1 MEMRPNTPSLVAEF
15 FRKRSGSPMRLA
27 RTLTLAFAFAVCS
40 GAGFAV
46 AQAFDIAAAQQR
58 FQGLYASGKY
68 QAALAEAQKNE
79 AAAKRGGV
87 NTLPYV
93 LALNDLGRA
102 YQALGRYN
110 EAARAFKQ
118 VVDTLKKNVPPTDP
132 KLIQTNANLAKVY
145 LLLGRYDEAES
156 LFKQARDATAR
167 QSGPGRALA
176 TLTMNMGDVYRFQA
190 RYDEAEEQYNKA
202 LEMAEQTAGPSS
214 VEVADTLNNLT
225 KIYEDQGRFT
235 EAEAALRRARAI
247 NEKVRGPNH
256 PDVAFN
262 INNLAH
268 LYERLGRYAEADRLY
283 QQAIEMWQKALGPNH
298 PDVATALN
306 NLALVYVGE
315 ERYEEAEQLYK
326 RALAIREG
334 LFGPNSTQAATVV
347 NNLAALYEFQDRYG
361 DVEEFA
367 KRALGV
373 VEKTLGSDNPDT
385 AKVVRKLG
393 VAYEGQGRFADAD
406 KQFKRALAIF
416 EKSFGPDHRFVAT
429 VLMSQARLFER
440 ERRYDEADAALKR
453 ALAINENARGTN
465 HPDVARVFHRL
476 ALLSADRNEPGDA
489 LSYSRKASAAV
500 LAHAEADSSASPG
513 SGGLV
518 EQRARYFVNHVAS
531 VAAAARAG
539 LGSEPALGQEALEMG
554 QWANQSAAA
563 AAIQQMG
570 VRSAAGNDALA
581 ALVRENQDL
590 TALWRAN
597 DRALTEALSKPSTPE
612 NAVAIANIRT
622 RMANT
627 ERRLNEN
634 SQRLRTQFS
643 DYVALTRPAPMKMEE
658 VQRLL
663 GADEALVFLLPGENE
678 SYVFALTREGHEW
691 KTIPLGADALAA
703 KIVDLRRGLFVEAST
718 DPTRETEKFEPA
730 KAYALY
736 TALVG
741 PVEGLIKN
749 KRHLLIVPT
758 GPLTALPFHL
768 LVTEA
773 PSAQAEP
780 DAVRYRKAAWLI
792 RRHAVTVLP
801 SVASLRALRTQTRTE
816 QGEKPLLGFGDPIFG
831 PEQLSGAGRRNTS
844 RSLVTRAYSE
854 FWRGANVDRQKLGES
869 LPRLEETADELN
881 SIAKT
886 LGAPTSDI
894 RLRDKARESAVKH
907 APLADYRVVYF
918 ATHGLVAGDVKGL
931 AEPSLA
937 LTIPAQLTEEDDGLL
952 TASEIA
958 RLKLN
963 ADWVVLSAC
972 NTIAGDK
979 PGAEALS
986 GLARA
991 FFYAGARALL
1001 VSHWAVESNAATRLT
1016 TQTFDILAANPG
1028 LGRAEA
1034 LRRAMLAYLDDASNP
1049 QNADPAIWGPF
1060 SIVGEGAQR

>member
-1 MEMRPNTPSLVAEF
+1 
-15 FRKRSGSPMRLA
+15 MRLA
-27 RTLTLAFAFAVCS
+27 RTWALAFALAVCF
-40 GAGFAV
+40 GLGFGV
-46 AQAFDIAAAQQR
+46 AQAFDIAAAQKR
-58 FQGLYASGKY
+58 FQALYAGGKY
-68 QAALAEAQKNE
+68 QAALLEAQKNE
-79 AAAKRGGV
+79 AAANREGV

-118 VVDTLKKNVPPTDP
+118 VVGTLKKNVPPTDP
-132 KLIQTNANLAKVY
+132 KLIQSNANLAKVY
-145 LLLGRYDEAES
+145 LLLGRYDEAETM
-156 LFKQARDATAR
+156 FKQARDATAR

-176 TLTMNMGDVYRFQA
+176 TLTMNVGDVYRFQA

-202 LEMAEQTAGPSS
+202 LEMAEQTAGPNS

-225 KIYEDQGRFT
+225 KIYEDQGRFA
-235 EAEAALRRARAI
+235 EAEAALARARAI

-283 QQAIEMWQKALGPNH
+283 QQAIGIWQKALGPNH

-334 LFGPNSTQAATVV
+334 LFGPSSTQAATVV

-361 DVEEFA
+361 DVEEYA

-373 VEKTLGSDNPDT
+373 VEKTLGPDNPDT

-393 VAYEGQGRFADAD
+393 VAYEGEGRFADAD

-416 EKSFGPDHRFVAT
+416 DKSFGPDHRFVAT
-429 VLMSQARLFER
+429 VLISQARLFER

-465 HPDVARVFHRL
+465 HPEVARVLHRL
-476 ALLSADRNEPGDA
+476 ALLSAARNDPGNA

-500 LAHAEADSSASPG
+500 LAHANADSSASPG

-518 EQRARYFVNHVAS
+518 EQRGRYFVNHVANI
-531 VAAAARAG
+531 AAAARAG
-539 LGSEPALGQEALEMG
+539 LGSEPALGQEALEMA

-590 TALWRAN
+590 TALWRAH
-597 DRALTEALSKPSTPE
+597 DRALTEALSKPSTPQ
-612 NAVAIANIRT
+612 NAVTIANLRT

-634 SQRLRTQFS
+634 SVRLRTQFS
-643 DYVALTRPAPMKMEE
+643 DYAALTRPTPMKAEE

-678 SYVFALTREGHEW
+678 SYVFALTRDGYAW
-691 KTIPLGADALAA
+691 KTIPLGADAIAG
-703 KIVDLRRGLFVEAST
+703 KVFDLRRGLFVDASS
-718 DPTRETEKFEPA
+718 DPARKAEKFDPA
-730 KAYALY
+730 TAYELYAALI
-736 TALVG
+736 G
-741 PVEGLIKN
+741 PIEGLIKD

-768 LVTEA
+768 LVTEP
-773 PSAQAEP
+773 PSASGSEP
-780 DAVRYRKAAWLI
+780 DAARYRKAAWLI

-801 SVASLRALRTQTRTE
+801 SVASLRALRTQTQGE
-816 QGEKPLLGFGDPIFG
+816 QGGKPLLGFGDPVFG
-831 PEQLSGAGRRNTS
+831 PEQPPDGEGRRSAS

-869 LPRLEETADELN
+869 LPRLEETADELK
-881 SIAKT
+881 SVAKT
-886 LGAPTSDI
+886 LGAPMSDI
-894 RLRDKARESAVKH
+894 RLREKARESAVKH
-907 APLADYRVVYF
+907 APLADYRIIYF

-937 LTIPAQLTEEDDGLL
+937 LTIPAQPTEEDDGLL

-1016 TQTFDILAANPG
+1016 TQTFDILARNPG

-1034 LRRAMLAYLDDASNP
+1034 LRRAMLAYLDDASDP
-1049 QNADPAIWGPF
+1049 RNADPAIWGPF

>member
-1 MEMRPNTPSLVAEF
+1 MRPNASD
-15 FRKRSGSPMRLA
+15 RSAGQSGPWNPMPRFA
-27 RTLTLAFAFAVCS
+27 RTLAFAFGLGVWLGLAP
-40 GAGFAV
+40 AA
-46 AQAFDIAAAQQR
+46 AQGFDIAAAQQR
-58 FQGLYASGKY
+58 FQALYAGGKY

-102 YQALGRYN
+102 NQALGRYN

-132 KLIQTNANLAKVY
+132 KLIQSNANLAKVY
-145 LLLGRYDEAES
+145 LLLGRYDDAEKM
-156 LFKQARDATAR
+156 FKEARDATAR
-167 QSGPGRALA
+167 QSAPGRALA

-202 LEMAEQTAGPSS
+202 LEMAEQTAGPNS
-214 VEVADTLNNLT
+214 VEAADTLNNLT
-225 KIYEDQGRFT
+225 KIYEDQGRFA

-334 LFGPNSTQAATVV
+334 LFGPSSTQAATVV

-361 DVEEFA
+361 DVEEYA

-373 VEKTLGSDNPDT
+373 VEKTLGPDNPDT

-416 EKSFGPDHRFVAT
+416 DKSFGPDHRFVAT
-429 VLMSQARLFER
+429 ALVSQARLLER

-453 ALAINENARGTN
+453 ALAINEKARGTN
-465 HPDVARVFHRL
+465 HPEVARVLYRL
-476 ALLSADRNEPGDA
+476 ALLNAARNDPGNA

-500 LAHAEADSSASPG
+500 LAHAEADASASPG

-518 EQRARYFVNHVAS
+518 EQRGRYFMNHVAS
-531 VAAAARAG
+531 VAAATRAG
-539 LGSEPALGQEALEMG
+539 LGSEPALSQEALEMA

-590 TALWRAN
+590 TALWRAH

-612 NAVAIANIRT
+612 TAVAIANIRT

-634 SQRLRTQFS
+634 SVRLRTQFS
-643 DYVALTRPAPMKMEE
+643 DYVALTRPTPMKAEE

-678 SYVFALTREGHEW
+678 SYVFALTREGYAW
-691 KTIPLGADALAA
+691 KTIPLGVDALAG
-703 KIVDLRRGLFVEAST
+703 KVVDLRRGLFVDASNDPARKAEKF
-718 DPTRETEKFEPA
+718 DPTA
-730 KAYALY
+730 AYDLYAALI
-736 TALVG
+736 G
-741 PVEGLIKN
+741 PVEGLIKD
-749 KRHLLIVPT
+749 KRHLLIVPS

-768 LVTEA
+768 LVTEP
-773 PSAQAEP
+773 PSAAAGSEP
-780 DAVRYRKAAWLI
+780 DADRYRKAAWLI

-801 SVASLRALRTQTRTE
+801 SVASLRALRTQTRGE
-816 QGEKPLLGFGDPIFG
+816 QGGKPLLGFGDPVFG
-831 PEQLSGAGRRNTS
+831 PEQSSDGEGRRGGS

-869 LPRLEETADELN
+869 LPRLEETADELK
-881 SIAKT
+881 SVAKT
-886 LGAPTSDI
+886 LSAPMGDI
-894 RLRDKARESAVKH
+894 RLREKARESAVKH
-907 APLADYRVVYF
+907 APLADYRIVYF

-937 LTIPAQLTEEDDGLL
+937 LSLPAQLTEEDDGLL

-972 NTIAGDK
+972 NTIAGEK

-1016 TQTFDILAANPG
+1016 TQTFDILARNPE

-1034 LRRAMLAYLDDASNP
+1034 LRRAMLGYLDDTSDP
-1049 QNADPAIWGPF
+1049 RNADPAFWGPF

>member
-1 MEMRPNTPSLVAEF
+1 MRPNTPNLVAELTC
-15 FRKRSGSPMRLA
+15 KRSERPMRLA
-27 RTLTLAFAFAVCS
+27 RTLLLAAAFAVCS
-40 GAGFAV
+40 GAGVAV
-46 AQAFDIAAAQQR
+46 AQSFDITAAQQR

-87 NTLPYV
+87 DTLPYV

-132 KLIQTNANLAKVY
+132 KLIQSNANLAKVY
-145 LLLGRYDEAES
+145 LLLGRYDEAEEM
-156 LFKQARDATAR
+156 FKQARDATER
-167 QSGPGRALA
+167 QSGPGKALA

-190 RYDEAEEQYNKA
+190 RYDEAEAQYKKA
-202 LEMAEQTAGPSS
+202 LEMAEQTAGSNS
-214 VEVADTLNNLT
+214 VEVADILNNLT

-235 EAEAALRRARAI
+235 EAEEALRRARAI

-283 QQAIEMWQKALGPNH
+283 QQAIEIWQKALGPNH

-315 ERYEEAEQLYK
+315 ERYDEAEQLYK

-347 NNLAALYEFQDRYG
+347 NNLAALYEFQDRYS
-361 DVEEFA
+361 DVEQYS

-373 VEKTLGSDNPDT
+373 VEKTLGPDNPDT

-406 KQFKRALAIF
+406 KQFKRALTIF
-416 EKSFGPDHRFVAT
+416 DKSFGPDHRFVAT

-453 ALAINENARGTN
+453 ALAINQNARGTN

-476 ALLSADRNEPGDA
+476 ALLSAERNDPGNA

-500 LAHAEADSSASPG
+500 LAHAQADSSSSPG

-518 EQRARYFVNHVAS
+518 EQRQRYFANHVAS

-539 LGSEPALGQEALEMG
+539 LGKEPALGDEALEMG

-612 NAVAIANIRT
+612 NTVAIANIRT

-627 ERRLNEN
+627 ERRITEN

-643 DYVALTRPAPMKMEE
+643 DYVALTRPVPMKAAE
-658 VQRLL
+658 VQQAL
-663 GADEALVFLLPGENE
+663 GPDEALVFLLPGEKE
-678 SYVFALTREGHEW
+678 SYVFAVTRQGHEW
-691 KTIPLGADALAA
+691 KTIPLSSDELAA
-703 KIVDLRRGLFVEAST
+703 KVVGLRQGLFVDSSN
-718 DPTRETEKFEPA
+718 DPTREAEKFDPA

-736 TALVG
+736 TQLIG
-741 PVEGLIKN
+741 PVEGLIKD

-768 LVTEA
+768 LVTEPPAA
-773 PSAQAEP
+773 PAGNES

-801 SVASLRALRTQTRTE
+801 SVASLRSLRTQARTE
-816 QGEKPLLGFGDPIFG
+816 RGDKPLLGFGDPIFG
-831 PEQLSGAGRRNTS
+831 PEQPSVPGRRGTS
-844 RSLVTRAYSE
+844 RSVVTRAYSE
-854 FWRGANVDRQKLGES
+854 FWRGANVDRQKLGET
-869 LPRLEETADELN
+869 LPRLEETADELKA
-881 SIAKT
+881 IAKT
-886 LGAPTSDI
+886 LGAPMGDI
-894 RLRDKARESAVKH
+894 WLRDKAREGAVKH
-907 APLADYRVVYF
+907 APLSDYRIVYF

-937 LTIPAQLTEEDDGLL
+937 LSLPAQLTEEDDGLL

-1034 LRRAMLAYLDDASNP
+1034 LRRAMLAYLDDPSDAR
-1049 QNADPAIWGPF
+1049 NADPAIWGPF